1 MSEFARTRNSYDGAE
16 KSKRLYPALPDPL
29 EVGTYDNHTHLE
41 IADGDEP
48 LSVAQHIEMMRQ
60 VNMLGAVQV
69 GVTVESSKY
78 SAEIAAR
85 EPMLLAAVAIHP
97 NEAPLYGS
105 LKELDDAIL
114 EIADLAKL
122 PRVRAVGETGLDY
135 FRTQG
140 DEALSMQQHSFE
152 QHIAIAKE
160 FDLALQIHDRDAH
173 ADVIATLLKVGA
185 PERTVFHC
193 YSGDLELAQI
203 CKENG
208 WFLSFAGNVTFKKN
222 QHLRD
227 SLLAVDPSQL
237 LIETDAP
244 FLTPEPL
251 RGRPNAPY
259 LVPHT
264 LRFIAALMQ
273 WSDNDLALQLNRNTE
288 NVYGSWAE
296 GLS

>member
-1 MSEFARTRNSYDGAE
+1 MSEFARTRNSYDGSE
-16 KSKRLYPALPDPL
+16 KSKRLYPPLPEPL

-41 IADGDEP
+41 IVDGDEP
-48 LSVAQHIEMMRQ
+48 LSVVEHLEMMRQ

-78 SAEIAAR
+78 SAEIADR

-105 LKELDDAIL
+105 LEELDVAIS

-135 FRTQG
+135 FRTEG
-140 DEALSMQQHSFE
+140 EEALFMQQHSFE

-173 ADVIATLLKVGA
+173 ADVVATLLRVGA

-203 CKENG
+203 CKEHG
-208 WFLSFAGNVTFKKN
+208 WFLSFSGNVTFKKN

-227 SLLAVDPSQL
+227 SLLAVDPGRL

-264 LRFIAALMQ
+264 LRFIASLMQ
-273 WSDNDLALQLNRNTE
+273 WSPNDLALQLNKNTE
-288 NVYGSWAE
+288 NVYGSWSE
-296 GLS
+296 GLI

>member
-1 MSEFARTRNSYDGAE
+1 MSEFARTRNSYDGSE
-16 KSKRLYPALPDPL
+16 KSKRLYPPLPEPL

-48 LSVAQHIEMMRQ
+48 LSVVEHLEMMRQ

-78 SAEIAAR
+78 SAQIADR

-105 LKELDDAIL
+105 LKELDVAIS
-114 EIADLAKL
+114 EIADLARL

-135 FRTQG
+135 FRTEG
-140 DEALSMQQHSFE
+140 EEALSMQQHSFE

-173 ADVIATLLKVGA
+173 ADVVATLLRVGA

-208 WFLSFAGNVTFKKN
+208 WFLSFSGNVTFKKN

-227 SLLAVDPSQL
+227 SLLAVNPGQL

-264 LRFIAALMQ
+264 LRFIAALME
-273 WSDNDLALQLNRNTE
+273 WSHNDLAIQLNKNTE
-288 NVYGSWAE
+288 NVYGSWSE

>member
-1 MSEFARTRNSYDGAE
+1 MSEFVRTRKSYDGKE
-16 KSKRLYPALPDPL
+16 KSKRLYPPLPEAL

-41 IADGDEP
+41 IADGDQP
-48 LSVAQHIEMMRQ
+48 LSVDQHLDLMRQ

-69 GVTVESSKY
+69 GVTLESSRF
-78 SAEIAAR
+78 SADIAAS

-97 NEAPLYGS
+97 NEAPLYES
-105 LKELDDAIL
+105 MSQLDDAIS
-114 EIADLAKL
+114 EIAALAKL

-135 FRTQG
+135 FRTEG
-140 DEALSMQQHSFE
+140 EPAIAMQTHAFE

-173 ADVIATLLKVGA
+173 ADVVATLLRVGA

-193 YSGDLELAQI
+193 YSGDLELAEI

-227 SLLAVDPSQL
+227 SLLAVDPGQL

-264 LRFIAALMQ
+264 LRYMASLME
-273 WSDNDLALQLNRNTE
+273 WSPTELAVQLNRNTE
-288 NVYGSWAE
+288 GVYGSWAE